1 VAKPK
6 TVLVC
11 DDERYILE
19 SVAYVVRQEGYAV
32 LTAEDQEQALR
43 LARSE
48 RPDLLLLD
56 VMLPD
61 RAGFEICRQL
71 KSDPVTSQMCII
83 LLTCLG
89 QDQDREEAYSSGA
102 DDFLTKPFSPRHLR
116 KRLHELLDD

>member
-1 VAKPK
+1 MPRTK

-32 LTAEDQEQALR
+32 LTAEDREQALR

-56 VMLPD
+56 VMLPE
-61 RAGFEICRQL
+61 RIGFELCRQL
-71 KSDPVTSQMCII
+71 KSDPVTSRMCII

-89 QDQDREEAYSSGA
+89 QDRDREEAFSSGA

-116 KRLHELLDD
+116 KRLHEILDD